1 MANSLLAITSLH
13 IVLFAVAAFL
23 VALIILLAV
32 IFLCTKKNRTENHA
46 DVSAKPLTD
55 SVVSSA
61 VQPVAEQAPAE
72 EPIAEPVAEQ
82 VSAEEPVAEPA
93 EEQVPAEETVEEP
106 AEEQALAE
114 EAVEETAEEDASV
127 EAPVAEIAEEE
138 ASAEELV
145 AEPAE
150 EETPAEE
157 SVAEPVAEQASAEE
171 PVAEPAEED
180 ASVEAPVAEIA
191 EEEAPVEEPVV
202 EPTEEKTPMEEPVA
216 DKPEEQ
222 LLADKPAEDGTSRIV
237 YTSEDGWYVRV
248 RYDRSFEAKLI
259 QADDTLKRWYSE
271 LKNELLSYKK
281 VTSRLSWQHE
291 AFRLGRGT
299 VAKLV
304 IRGKTLRIY
313 LALDPSAYDGSK
325 YVVEDASE
333 HAKFEKTPLLYRI
346 RSERRC
352 RYAKELIAAAIA
364 ALGGDRGQEQDT
376 DYASV
381 PYENTQELIGRG
393 LVRIVEVRR
402 RTQGGGKTKLLAD
415 EDEAEDEDDLVVES
429 SELEA
434 ESEEEIAAEPASEKE
449 QEPETE
455 PEPEAVEE
463 PEPLPDPAVEHRVS
477 VAVAEQLMTDEEAL
491 VLAAEAG
498 SDRQRQT
505 IVNIDTLGEYF
516 ADGERVTIDEMRE
529 RIPFFDQKATSV
541 KVLARGVLNKTLEV
555 EADDFSLAAVKM
567 ILLLGGK
574 AYVRKS

>member
-61 VQPVAEQAPAE
+61 VQPVAEQTPAV

-82 VSAEEPVAEPA
+82 VPAEEPVAEPA
-93 EEQVPAEETVEEP
+93 EEQAPAEEPVAEPTEEDASAEAPVVEIAEEEAPAEETVEES
-106 AEEQALAE
+106 AEKETS
-114 EAVEETAEEDASV
+114 VEE
-127 EAPVAEIAEEE
+127 P
-138 ASAEELV
+138 
-145 AEPAE
+145 
-150 EETPAEE
+150 
-157 SVAEPVAEQASAEE
+157 VAEPVAEQA
-171 PVAEPAEED
+171 PA
-180 ASVEAPVAEIA
+180 
-191 EEEAPVEEPVV
+191 
-202 EPTEEKTPMEEPVA
+202 EEPVA
-216 DKPEEQ
+216 DKSEEQ
-222 LLADKPAEDGTSRIV
+222 LMADKPAEDGTSRIV

-402 RTQGGGKTKLLAD
+402 RTQGGGKTELLAD

-434 ESEEEIAAEPASEKE
+434 ESEEETATEPASEKE

-455 PEPEAVEE
+455 PEPEAVEEPE

>member
-61 VQPVAEQAPAE
+61 AQPVAEQAPAV

-82 VSAEEPVAEPA
+82 VPAEEPVAEPVA
-93 EEQVPAEETVEEP
+93 EQAPAEEIVEEP
-106 AEEQALAE
+106 AEE
-114 EAVEETAEEDASV
+114 ASV
-127 EAPVAEIAEEE
+127 EAPVTEVAEEE

-157 SVAEPVAEQASAEE
+157 SVAEPVTEQAPAEETVEEPAEKETSVEE
-171 PVAEPAEED
+171 PVAEP
-180 ASVEAPVAEIA
+180 VAEQ
-191 EEEAPVEEPVV
+191 APA
-202 EPTEEKTPMEEPVA
+202 EEPVA

-222 LLADKPAEDGTSRIV
+222 LMADKPAEDGTSRIV

-313 LALDPSAYDGSK
+313 LALEPSAYDGSK

-352 RYAKELIAAAIA
+352 RYAKELIAATIA

-381 PYENTQELIGRG
+381 PYENTKELIGRG

-402 RTQGGGKTKLLAD
+402 RTQGGGKTELLAD
-415 EDEAEDEDDLVVES
+415 EEEAEDEDDHVVES

-434 ESEEEIAAEPASEKE
+434 ETEEEAAAEPASEKE

-455 PEPEAVEE
+455 PEPEAVEEPE

>member
-61 VQPVAEQAPAE
+61 AQPVAEQAPAV

-82 VSAEEPVAEPA
+82 VPAEEPVAEPA
-93 EEQVPAEETVEEP
+93 EEQAPAEEAVEEP
-106 AEEQALAE
+106 AEE
-114 EAVEETAEEDASV
+114 ASV

-138 ASAEELV
+138 APAEELV

-157 SVAEPVAEQASAEE
+157 SVAEPVAEQAPAEETVEESAEKETSVEE
-171 PVAEPAEED
+171 PVAEP
-180 ASVEAPVAEIA
+180 VAEQ
-191 EEEAPVEEPVV
+191 APA
-202 EPTEEKTPMEEPVA
+202 EEPVA
-216 DKPEEQ
+216 DKSEEQ
-222 LLADKPAEDGTSRIV
+222 LMADKPAEDGTSRIV

-402 RTQGGGKTKLLAD
+402 RTQGGGKTELLAD

-434 ESEEEIAAEPASEKE
+434 ETEEEAAAEPASERE
-449 QEPETE
+449 QEAVSKIEPETE
-455 PEPEAVEE
+455 PEPEAVEEPE

>member
-61 VQPVAEQAPAE
+61 AQPVAEQAPAV

-82 VSAEEPVAEPA
+82 VPAEEPVAEPA
-93 EEQVPAEETVEEP
+93 EEQDS
-106 AEEQALAE
+106 AE
-114 EAVEETAEEDASV
+114 EAVEEPAEKETSV
-127 EAPVAEIAEEE
+127 EAPVTEIAEEE
-138 ASAEELV
+138 APAEELV

-157 SVAEPVAEQASAEE
+157 SVAEPVAEQAPAEETVEEPAEETSVEE
-171 PVAEPAEED
+171 PVAEP
-180 ASVEAPVAEIA
+180 VAEQ
-191 EEEAPVEEPVV
+191 APA
-202 EPTEEKTPMEEPVA
+202 EEPVA

-222 LLADKPAEDGTSRIV
+222 LMADKPAEDGTSRIV

-402 RTQGGGKTKLLAD
+402 RTQGGGKTELLAD

-434 ESEEEIAAEPASEKE
+434 ETEEETAAEPASERE
-449 QEPETE
+449 QEPVSEIEPETE
-455 PEPEAVEE
+455 PEPEAVEEPE

>member
-72 EPIAEPVAEQ
+72 GPTAEPVAEQ
-82 VSAEEPVAEPA
+82 APAEEPVAEPA
-93 EEQVPAEETVEEP
+93 EEQAP
-106 AEEQALAE
+106 AE
-114 EAVEETAEEDASV
+114 EAVEEPAEKETSF
-127 EAPVAEIAEEE
+127 EAPVTE
-138 ASAEELV
+138 V
-145 AEPAE
+145 AE

-157 SVAEPVAEQASAEE
+157 SVAEPVAEQAPAEETVEEPAEKETSVEE
-171 PVAEPAEED
+171 PVAEP
-180 ASVEAPVAEIA
+180 VAEQVPA
-191 EEEAPVEEPVV
+191 
-202 EPTEEKTPMEEPVA
+202 EEPVA
-216 DKPEEQ
+216 DKSEEQ
-222 LLADKPAEDGTSRIV
+222 LMADKPAEDGTSRIV

-402 RTQGGGKTKLLAD
+402 RTQGGGKTELLAD

-434 ESEEEIAAEPASEKE
+434 ETEEETAAEPASEKE

-455 PEPEAVEE
+455 SEPEAVEEPE

>member
-72 EPIAEPVAEQ
+72 EPIAEPAEEQ
-82 VSAEEPVAEPA
+82 VPAEEPVAEPA
-93 EEQVPAEETVEEP
+93 EEQDSAEEAVEEP
-106 AEEQALAE
+106 AEE
-114 EAVEETAEEDASV
+114 ASV
-127 EAPVAEIAEEE
+127 EAPVAEVAEEE

-157 SVAEPVAEQASAEE
+157 SVAEPVAEQAPAEETVEEPAEKETSVEE
-171 PVAEPAEED
+171 PVAEP
-180 ASVEAPVAEIA
+180 VAEQ
-191 EEEAPVEEPVV
+191 APAEEPVV
-202 EPTEEKTPMEEPVA
+202 

-222 LLADKPAEDGTSRIV
+222 LLADKPAEEGTSRIV

-313 LALDPSAYDGSK
+313 LALEPSAYDGSK

-402 RTQGGGKTKLLAD
+402 RTQGGGKTELLAD

-429 SELEA
+429 PELEA
-434 ESEEEIAAEPASEKE
+434 ETEEETAAEPASERE
-449 QEPETE
+449 QEAVSEIEPETE

-477 VAVAEQLMTDEEAL
+477 VAVAERLMTDEEAL

>member
-61 VQPVAEQAPAE
+61 AQPVAEQAPAV

-82 VSAEEPVAEPA
+82 VPAEEPVAEPA
-93 EEQVPAEETVEEP
+93 EEQAP
-106 AEEQALAE
+106 AE
-114 EAVEETAEEDASV
+114 EAVEEPTEEASA
-127 EAPVAEIAEEE
+127 EAPVAEVAEEE
-138 ASAEELV
+138 APTEEL
-145 AEPAE
+145 
-150 EETPAEE
+150 
-157 SVAEPVAEQASAEE
+157 VAEPVAEQA
-171 PVAEPAEED
+171 PA
-180 ASVEAPVAEIA
+180 
-191 EEEAPVEEPVV
+191 
-202 EPTEEKTPMEEPVA
+202 EEPVA

-222 LLADKPAEDGTSRIV
+222 LMADKPARIV

-313 LALDPSAYDGSK
+313 LALEPSAYDGSK

-402 RTQGGGKTKLLAD
+402 RTQGGGKTELLAD

-434 ESEEEIAAEPASEKE
+434 ETEEEAAAEPASERE
-449 QEPETE
+449 QEAVSEIEPVTE
-455 PEPEAVEE
+455 PEPEAVEEPE

>member
-13 IVLFAVAAFL
+13 IVLFAIAAFL

-61 VQPVAEQAPAE
+61 AQPVAEQAPAE
-72 EPIAEPVAEQ
+72 EPIAE
-82 VSAEEPVAEPA
+82 SAEEQVPAEDPVAEPA
-93 EEQVPAEETVEEP
+93 EEQDSAEEAVEEP
-106 AEEQALAE
+106 AEE
-114 EAVEETAEEDASV
+114 ASV

-138 ASAEELV
+138 APAEELV

-157 SVAEPVAEQASAEE
+157 SVAEPVAEQAPAEETVEEPAEKETSVEE
-171 PVAEPAEED
+171 PVAEP
-180 ASVEAPVAEIA
+180 VAEQ
-191 EEEAPVEEPVV
+191 APA
-202 EPTEEKTPMEEPVA
+202 EEPVA

-222 LLADKPAEDGTSRIV
+222 LLADKPAEEGTSRIV

-313 LALDPSAYDGSK
+313 LALEPSAYDGSK

-402 RTQGGGKTKLLAD
+402 RTQGGGKTELLAD

-434 ESEEEIAAEPASEKE
+434 ETEEETAAEPASEKE

-455 PEPEAVEE
+455 SEPEAVEEPE

>member
-72 EPIAEPVAEQ
+72 EPTAEPVAEQ
-82 VSAEEPVAEPA
+82 VPAVEPIAEPA
-93 EEQVPAEETVEEP
+93 EEQAPAEETVAEP
-106 AEEQALAE
+106 AEK
-114 EAVEETAEEDASV
+114 ETSV
-127 EAPVAEIAEEE
+127 EAPVAEVAEEE
-138 ASAEELV
+138 APAEELV

-157 SVAEPVAEQASAEE
+157 SVAEPVAEQAPAEETVEEPAEKETSVEE
-171 PVAEPAEED
+171 PVAEP
-180 ASVEAPVAEIA
+180 VAEQ
-191 EEEAPVEEPVV
+191 APA
-202 EPTEEKTPMEEPVA
+202 EEPVA

-325 YVVEDASE
+325 YVVEDSSE

-381 PYENTQELIGRG
+381 PYENTKELIGRG

-402 RTQGGGKTKLLAD
+402 RTQGGGKTELLAD

-434 ESEEEIAAEPASEKE
+434 ETEEEIAAEPASERE
-449 QEPETE
+449 QGPETE

>member
-61 VQPVAEQAPAE
+61 AQPVAEQAPAVEPIAEPVAEQAPAE
-72 EPIAEPVAEQ
+72 EPTAEPVAEQ
-82 VSAEEPVAEPA
+82 APAEEAVEEPAEEDASAEAPVAEVAEEEASAEEPVAEP
-93 EEQVPAEETVEEP
+93 T
-106 AEEQALAE
+106 
-114 EAVEETAEEDASV
+114 EEDT
-127 EAPVAEIAEEE
+127 
-138 ASAEELV
+138 SAEK
-145 AEPAE
+145 
-150 EETPAEE
+150 
-157 SVAEPVAEQASAEE
+157 SVAEPVAEQASVEE
-171 PVAEPAEED
+171 PVAD
-180 ASVEAPVAEIA
+180 PVAEQ
-191 EEEAPVEEPVV
+191 APA
-202 EPTEEKTPMEEPVA
+202 EEPVA
-216 DKPEEQ
+216 DKSEEQ
-222 LLADKPAEDGTSRIV
+222 LMADKPAEDGTSRIV

-313 LALDPSAYDGSK
+313 LALEPSAYDGSK

-402 RTQGGGKTKLLAD
+402 RTQGGGKTELLAD

-434 ESEEEIAAEPASEKE
+434 ETEEETAAEPASERE
-449 QEPETE
+449 QEPVSEIEPETE

-463 PEPLPDPAVEHRVS
+463 SEPLPDPAVEHRVS

>member
-72 EPIAEPVAEQ
+72 EPTAEPVAEQ
-82 VSAEEPVAEPA
+82 VPAVEPIAEPA
-93 EEQVPAEETVEEP
+93 EEQAPAEETVAEP
-106 AEEQALAE
+106 AEK
-114 EAVEETAEEDASV
+114 ETSV
-127 EAPVAEIAEEE
+127 EAPVAEVAEEE
-138 ASAEELV
+138 APAEELV

-157 SVAEPVAEQASAEE
+157 SVAEPVAEQAPAEETVEEPAEKETSVEE
-171 PVAEPAEED
+171 PVAEP
-180 ASVEAPVAEIA
+180 VAEQ
-191 EEEAPVEEPVV
+191 APA
-202 EPTEEKTPMEEPVA
+202 EEPVA
-216 DKPEEQ
+216 DKPEKQ
-222 LLADKPAEDGTSRIV
+222 LMADKPAEDGTSRIV

-352 RYAKELIAAAIA
+352 QVIA
-364 ALGGDRGQEQDT
+364 DR
-376 DYASV
+376 
-381 PYENTQELIGRG
+381 N
-393 LVRIVEVRR
+393 
-402 RTQGGGKTKLLAD
+402 
-415 EDEAEDEDDLVVES
+415 
-429 SELEA
+429 
-434 ESEEEIAAEPASEKE
+434 
-449 QEPETE
+449 
-455 PEPEAVEE
+455 
-463 PEPLPDPAVEHRVS
+463 
-477 VAVAEQLMTDEEAL
+477 
-491 VLAAEAG
+491 
-498 SDRQRQT
+498 
-505 IVNIDTLGEYF
+505 
-516 ADGERVTIDEMRE
+516 
-529 RIPFFDQKATSV
+529 RIPTMQVFPMRTRKSSSAADLCVLLRSV
-541 KVLARGVLNKTLEV
+541 V
-555 EADDFSLAAVKM
+555 
-567 ILLLGGK
+567 
-574 AYVRKS
+574 VRKEGARRNCLPMRMKRRMRTIL

>member
-72 EPIAEPVAEQ
+72 EPTAEPVAEQ
-82 VSAEEPVAEPA
+82 VPAVEPIAEPA
-93 EEQVPAEETVEEP
+93 EEQAPAEETVAEP
-106 AEEQALAE
+106 AEK
-114 EAVEETAEEDASV
+114 ETSV
-127 EAPVAEIAEEE
+127 EAPVAEVAEEE
-138 ASAEELV
+138 APAEELV

-157 SVAEPVAEQASAEE
+157 SVAEPVAEQAPAEETVEEPAEKETSVEE
-171 PVAEPAEED
+171 PVAEP
-180 ASVEAPVAEIA
+180 VAEQ
-191 EEEAPVEEPVV
+191 APA
-202 EPTEEKTPMEEPVA
+202 EEPVA

-381 PYENTQELIGRG
+381 PYENTKELIGRG

-402 RTQGGGKTKLLAD
+402 RTQGGGKTELLAD

-434 ESEEEIAAEPASEKE
+434 ETEEEIAAEPASERE
-449 QEPETE
+449 QGPETE

>member
-13 IVLFAVAAFL
+13 IVLFAIAAFL

-61 VQPVAEQAPAE
+61 AQPVAEQAPAE
-72 EPIAEPVAEQ
+72 EPIAE
-82 VSAEEPVAEPA
+82 SAEEQVPAEDPVAEPA
-93 EEQVPAEETVEEP
+93 EEQDSAEEAVEEP
-106 AEEQALAE
+106 AEE
-114 EAVEETAEEDASV
+114 ASV

-138 ASAEELV
+138 APAEELV

-157 SVAEPVAEQASAEE
+157 SVAEPVAEQAPAEETVEESAEKETSVEEPVAEPVAEQAPAEE
-171 PVAEPAEED
+171 PVAE
-180 ASVEAPVAEIA
+180 
-191 EEEAPVEEPVV
+191 
-202 EPTEEKTPMEEPVA
+202 
-216 DKPEEQ
+216 KPEEQ
-222 LLADKPAEDGTSRIV
+222 LLADKPAEEGTSRIV

-313 LALDPSAYDGSK
+313 LALEPSAYDGSK

-402 RTQGGGKTKLLAD
+402 RTQGGGKTELLAD

-434 ESEEEIAAEPASEKE
+434 ETEEETAAEPASEKE

-455 PEPEAVEE
+455 SEPEAVEEPE

>member
-61 VQPVAEQAPAE
+61 AQPVAEQAPAV

-82 VSAEEPVAEPA
+82 VPAEEPVAEPA
-93 EEQVPAEETVEEP
+93 EEQAPAEEPVAEP
-106 AEEQALAE
+106 
-114 EAVEETAEEDASV
+114 TEEDASA
-127 EAPVAEIAEEE
+127 EAPVVEIAEEE
-138 ASAEELV
+138 APAEELV

-157 SVAEPVAEQASAEE
+157 SVAEPAEEQDSAEETVEEPAEKETSVEE
-171 PVAEPAEED
+171 PVAEP
-180 ASVEAPVAEIA
+180 VAEQ
-191 EEEAPVEEPVV
+191 APA
-202 EPTEEKTPMEEPVA
+202 EEPVA

-222 LLADKPAEDGTSRIV
+222 LLADKPAEEGTSRIV

-313 LALDPSAYDGSK
+313 LALDPSACDGSK

-402 RTQGGGKTKLLAD
+402 RTQGGGKTELLAD

-434 ESEEEIAAEPASEKE
+434 ETEEEAAAEPASEKE
-449 QEPETE
+449 QEPVTE
-455 PEPEAVEE
+455 PEPEAVEEPE

-541 KVLARGVLNKTLEV
+541 KVLARGMLNKTLEV

>member
-13 IVLFAVAAFL
+13 IVLFAIAAFL

-61 VQPVAEQAPAE
+61 AQPVAEQAPAV

-82 VSAEEPVAEPA
+82 VPAEEPVAEPA
-93 EEQVPAEETVEEP
+93 EEQDS
-106 AEEQALAE
+106 AE
-114 EAVEETAEEDASV
+114 EA
-127 EAPVAEIAEEE
+127 
-138 ASAEELV
+138 V

-150 EETPAEE
+150 KET
-157 SVAEPVAEQASAEE
+157 SVEEPVAEVAEEEASAEE
-171 PVAEPAEED
+171 PVAEPAEKET
-180 ASVEAPVAEIA
+180 SVETPVAEVA
-191 EEEAPVEEPVV
+191 EEEVPAEEPVA
-202 EPTEEKTPMEEPVA
+202 EPVAEQAPAEEPVA

-222 LLADKPAEDGTSRIV
+222 LMADKPAEDGTSRIV

-402 RTQGGGKTKLLAD
+402 RTQGGGKTELLAD

-434 ESEEEIAAEPASEKE
+434 ESEEETAAEPASERE
-449 QEPETE
+449 QEAVSEIEPET
-455 PEPEAVEE
+455 EPEAVEE

>member
-61 VQPVAEQAPAE
+61 AQPVAEQAPAE

-82 VSAEEPVAEPA
+82 DPAEDPVAEPA
-93 EEQVPAEETVEEP
+93 EEQDSAEEPVEEP
-106 AEEQALAE
+106 
-114 EAVEETAEEDASV
+114 TEEDASA

-138 ASAEELV
+138 APAEELV

-157 SVAEPVAEQASAEE
+157 PVAEPAEEQAPAEETVEEPAEKETSVEEPVAEPVAEQA
-171 PVAEPAEED
+171 PA
-180 ASVEAPVAEIA
+180 
-191 EEEAPVEEPVV
+191 
-202 EPTEEKTPMEEPVA
+202 EEPVA
-216 DKPEEQ
+216 DKSEEQ
-222 LLADKPAEDGTSRIV
+222 LMADKPAEDGTSRIV

-402 RTQGGGKTKLLAD
+402 RTQGGGKTELLAD

-434 ESEEEIAAEPASEKE
+434 ESEEEAAAEPASERE
-449 QEPETE
+449 QEAVSEIEPEAE
-455 PEPEAVEE
+455 PEPEAVEEPE

>member
-61 VQPVAEQAPAE
+61 VQPVAEQAPAV

-82 VSAEEPVAEPA
+82 VPV
-93 EEQVPAEETVEEP
+93 
-106 AEEQALAE
+106 
-114 EAVEETAEEDASV
+114 ED
-127 EAPVAEIAEEE
+127 
-138 ASAEELV
+138 
-145 AEPAE
+145 
-150 EETPAEE
+150 T
-157 SVAEPVAEQASAEE
+157 VAEPVAEQAPAEE
-171 PVAEPAEED
+171 PVAEPVAEQAPAEETV
-180 ASVEAPVAEIA
+180 AEPAEKETSVKTPVAEVA
-191 EEEAPVEEPVV
+191 EEEASVEEPVA
-202 EPTEEKTPMEEPVA
+202 EPVAEQAPAEEPVA

-222 LLADKPAEDGTSRIV
+222 LMADKPAEDGAARIV

-402 RTQGGGKTKLLAD
+402 RTQGGGKTELLAD

-434 ESEEEIAAEPASEKE
+434 ESEEETAAEPASERE
-449 QEPETE
+449 QEAVSEIEPEAE
-455 PEPEAVEE
+455 PEPEAVEEPE

>member
-61 VQPVAEQAPAE
+61 VQPVAEQAPAV

-82 VSAEEPVAEPA
+82 VPAEEPVAEPA
-93 EEQVPAEETVEEP
+93 EEQAPAEEPVAEPTEEDASAEAPVVEIAEEEAPAEETVEES
-106 AEEQALAE
+106 AEKETS
-114 EAVEETAEEDASV
+114 VEE
-127 EAPVAEIAEEE
+127 P
-138 ASAEELV
+138 
-145 AEPAE
+145 
-150 EETPAEE
+150 
-157 SVAEPVAEQASAEE
+157 VAEPVAEQA
-171 PVAEPAEED
+171 PA
-180 ASVEAPVAEIA
+180 
-191 EEEAPVEEPVV
+191 
-202 EPTEEKTPMEEPVA
+202 EEPVA
-216 DKPEEQ
+216 DKSEEQ
-222 LLADKPAEDGTSRIV
+222 LMADKPAEDGTSRIV

-402 RTQGGGKTKLLAD
+402 RTQGGGKTELLAD

-434 ESEEEIAAEPASEKE
+434 ESEEEAAAEPASEKE

>member
-61 VQPVAEQAPAE
+61 VQPVAEQAPAVEPIAEPAEEQAPAE

-82 VSAEEPVAEPA
+82 V
-93 EEQVPAEETVEEP
+93 
-106 AEEQALAE
+106 
-114 EAVEETAEEDASV
+114 
-127 EAPVAEIAEEE
+127 
-138 ASAEELV
+138 
-145 AEPAE
+145 
-150 EETPAEE
+150 PAEE
-157 SVAEPVAEQASAEE
+157 SVAEPVAEQAPAEESVAEPTEEASAEAPVTEVAEEEAPAEELVAEPAEEETSVETPVAEVAEEEAPAEE
-171 PVAEPAEED
+171 PVAEP
-180 ASVEAPVAEIA
+180 VAEQ
-191 EEEAPVEEPVV
+191 APA
-202 EPTEEKTPMEEPVA
+202 EEPVA

-222 LLADKPAEDGTSRIV
+222 LMADKPAEDGAARIV

-402 RTQGGGKTKLLAD
+402 RTQGGGKTELLAD

-434 ESEEEIAAEPASEKE
+434 ETEEEAAAEPASERE
-449 QEPETE
+449 QEAVSEIEPEAE
-455 PEPEAVEE
+455 PEPEAVEEPE

-491 VLAAEAG
+491 VLAADAG

>member
-13 IVLFAVAAFL
+13 IVLFAIAAFL

-61 VQPVAEQAPAE
+61 AQPVAEQAPAV

-82 VSAEEPVAEPA
+82 VPAEEPVAEPA
-93 EEQVPAEETVEEP
+93 EEQAPAEEPVAEP
-106 AEEQALAE
+106 
-114 EAVEETAEEDASV
+114 TEEDASA
-127 EAPVAEIAEEE
+127 EAPVVEIAEKE
-138 ASAEELV
+138 APAEELV

-157 SVAEPVAEQASAEE
+157 SVAEPVAEQAPAEETVEEPAEKETSVEE
-171 PVAEPAEED
+171 PVAEP
-180 ASVEAPVAEIA
+180 VAEQ
-191 EEEAPVEEPVV
+191 APA
-202 EPTEEKTPMEEPVA
+202 EEPVA
-216 DKPEEQ
+216 DKSEEQ
-222 LLADKPAEDGTSRIV
+222 LLADKPAEEGTSRIV

-313 LALDPSAYDGSK
+313 LALEPSAYDGSK

-402 RTQGGGKTKLLAD
+402 RTQGGGKTELLAD

-434 ESEEEIAAEPASEKE
+434 ETEEETAAEPASERE
-449 QEPETE
+449 QEPVSEIEPETE
-455 PEPEAVEE
+455 PEPEAVEEPE

>member
-61 VQPVAEQAPAE
+61 AQPVAEQAPAV
-72 EPIAEPVAEQ
+72 EPITEPVAEQ
-82 VSAEEPVAEPA
+82 VPAEEPVAEPA
-93 EEQVPAEETVEEP
+93 EEQ
-106 AEEQALAE
+106 ALAE
-114 EAVEETAEEDASV
+114 EPVAEPTEEDASA
-127 EAPVAEIAEEE
+127 EAPVVEIAEEE
-138 ASAEELV
+138 APAEELV

-157 SVAEPVAEQASAEE
+157 PVAEPVAEQAPAEETVEEPAEKETSVEE
-171 PVAEPAEED
+171 PVAEP
-180 ASVEAPVAEIA
+180 VAEQ
-191 EEEAPVEEPVV
+191 APA
-202 EPTEEKTPMEEPVA
+202 EEPVA

-222 LLADKPAEDGTSRIV
+222 LLADKPAEEGTSRIV

-402 RTQGGGKTKLLAD
+402 RTQGGGKTELLAD

-429 SELEA
+429 SEFEA
-434 ESEEEIAAEPASEKE
+434 ETEEETAAEPASERE
-449 QEPETE
+449 QKPVSEIEPETE
-455 PEPEAVEE
+455 PEAVEEPE

-555 EADDFSLAAVKM
+555 EADDISLAAVKM

>member
-72 EPIAEPVAEQ
+72 EPTAEPVAEQ
-82 VSAEEPVAEPA
+82 VPAEEPVAEPA
-93 EEQVPAEETVEEP
+93 EEQAPAEETVAEP
-106 AEEQALAE
+106 
-114 EAVEETAEEDASV
+114 TEED
-127 EAPVAEIAEEE
+127 
-138 ASAEELV
+138 
-145 AEPAE
+145 
-150 EETPAEE
+150 
-157 SVAEPVAEQASAEE
+157 ASAEE
-171 PVAEPAEED
+171 PVAEPAEE
-180 ASVEAPVAEIA
+180 EAPAEELVAEPVAEQ
-191 EEEAPVEEPVV
+191 APAEEPV
-202 EPTEEKTPMEEPVA
+202 
-216 DKPEEQ
+216 
-222 LLADKPAEDGTSRIV
+222 ADKPAEDGTSRIV

-313 LALDPSAYDGSK
+313 LALEPSAYDGSK

-402 RTQGGGKTKLLAD
+402 RTQGGGKTELLAD

-434 ESEEEIAAEPASEKE
+434 ETEEEAAAEPASERE
-449 QEPETE
+449 QEAVSEIEPEAE

>member
-82 VSAEEPVAEPA
+82 VPVEEPVAEPA
-93 EEQVPAEETVEEP
+93 EEQAPAEETVAEP
-106 AEEQALAE
+106 VAEQ
-114 EAVEETAEEDASV
+114 ASV

-138 ASAEELV
+138 ALVEEL
-145 AEPAE
+145 
-150 EETPAEE
+150 
-157 SVAEPVAEQASAEE
+157 VAEPVAEQAPAEETVEESAEKETSVEE
-171 PVAEPAEED
+171 PVAEP
-180 ASVEAPVAEIA
+180 VAEQ
-191 EEEAPVEEPVV
+191 APA
-202 EPTEEKTPMEEPVA
+202 EEPVA
-216 DKPEEQ
+216 DKSEEQ

-381 PYENTQELIGRG
+381 PYEDTQELIGRG

-402 RTQGGGKTKLLAD
+402 RTQGGGRTELLAD
-415 EDEAEDEDDLVVES
+415 EDEAEDEDDHVVES

-434 ESEEEIAAEPASEKE
+434 ETEEEAAAEPASEKE

-455 PEPEAVEE
+455 PEPEAVEEPE

>member
-72 EPIAEPVAEQ
+72 EPTAEPVAEQ
-82 VSAEEPVAEPA
+82 VPAVEPIAEPA
-93 EEQVPAEETVEEP
+93 EEQAPAEETVAEP
-106 AEEQALAE
+106 AEK
-114 EAVEETAEEDASV
+114 ETSV
-127 EAPVAEIAEEE
+127 EAPVAEVAEEE
-138 ASAEELV
+138 APAEELV

-157 SVAEPVAEQASAEE
+157 SVAEPVAEQAPAEETVEEPAEKETSVEE
-171 PVAEPAEED
+171 PVAEP
-180 ASVEAPVAEIA
+180 VAEQ
-191 EEEAPVEEPVV
+191 APA
-202 EPTEEKTPMEEPVA
+202 EEPVA

-381 PYENTQELIGRG
+381 PYENTKELIGRG

-402 RTQGGGKTKLLAD
+402 RTQRGGKTELLAD

-434 ESEEEIAAEPASEKE
+434 ETEEEIAAEPASERE
-449 QEPETE
+449 QGPETE